1 MGFAGLTVE
10 GGDETGETT
19 DAADVGDAFGGGD
32 DAAGVKEVEGVGA
45 FDDGVVG
52 GEGEAGFDEAV
63 AFGFVVGEVALLEGG
78 VDEFEVVA
86 GLFLFVLSMEV
97 AVGQAAVP
105 VDGVDVV
112 TVLDEEGKAF
122 EGRR

>member
-1 MGFAGLTVE
+1 MRRWHSVSWS
-10 GGDETGETT
+10 
-19 DAADVGDAFGGGD
+19 
-32 DAAGVKEVEGVGA
+32 VKWRCWRA
-45 FDDGVVG
+45 
-52 GEGEAGFDEAV
+52 
-63 AFGFVVGEVALLEGG
+63 G

-122 EGRR
+122 EAVGDFAHDGFDGDAADFLEVG